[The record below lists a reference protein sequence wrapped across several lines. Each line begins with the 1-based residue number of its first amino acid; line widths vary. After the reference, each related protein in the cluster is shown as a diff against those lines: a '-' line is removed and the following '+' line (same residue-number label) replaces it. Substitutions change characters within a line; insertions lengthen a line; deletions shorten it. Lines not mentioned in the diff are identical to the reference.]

1 MSIVGSCHMC
11 DHSLLQN
18 KLTKGDNK
26 PLDLDLTFICQY
38 SAKQGIK
45 VCKQY
50 EKILMLFLIVKFG
63 SSI

>member
-1 MSIVGSCHMC
+1 MC
-11 DHSLLQN
+11 DHYLLQN

-45 VCKQY
+45 VCKHY
-50 EKILMLFLIVKFG
+50 ENSYVVSYCKIWVHYLT
-63 SSI
+63 